1 MIRDLN
7 FYHLQGINIRSW
19 ISSLGGLEMG
29 LEEAKWS
36 KLHFQKLLL
45 IIQAQFQAKIDK
57 PSCRARVS

>member
-7 FYHLQGINIRSW
+7 FYHLQGINNRSW
-19 ISSLGGLEMG
+19 TSSLGGLEMG
-29 LEEAKWS
+29 LEEANWN

-45 IIQAQFQAKIDK
+45 IIRTKFQAEIDK